1 MEIVMTKLVEYCD
14 ELGRFHNILVD
25 SNKAVVRVLEQ
36 LRDCPADIYSVYID
50 GVERDLWTLEK
61 ICSGDV

>member
-1 MEIVMTKLVEYCD
+1 MSRLIEYCD
-14 ELGRFHNILVD
+14 ELNVFHNIIVD

-36 LRDCPADIYSVYID
+36 LRDCPADIYTVYID

-61 ICSGDV
+61 IGDR